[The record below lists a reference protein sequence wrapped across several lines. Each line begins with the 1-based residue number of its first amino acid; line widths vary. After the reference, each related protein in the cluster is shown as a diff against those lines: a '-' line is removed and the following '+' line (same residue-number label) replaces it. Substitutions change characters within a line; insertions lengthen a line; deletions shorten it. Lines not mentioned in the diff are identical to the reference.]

1 MDLSVVFRCRLSRR
15 VDNTRKW
22 LFYGLGGET
31 PKKSELFQQR
41 ASLELGQRDELFGG
55 FSV

>member
-15 VDNTRKW
+15 VDNTSKR